1 MQTFAA
7 TSRSTGSIAT
17 KNGKDPLVK
26 ACGNQEFYDSL
37 MRLKPEATTSAILM
51 FEALSAKSQMYEMP
65 LPAEFQPGSER
76 ARVIAESRLKWR
88 IAIQLV
94 DERIQHLEDLASMN
108 LLGNVSENGRGRKHP
123 GWITRYLT
131 STTRELE
138 RAVRWF
144 QELKDAKL

>member
-1 MQTFAA
+1 
-7 TSRSTGSIAT
+7 
-17 KNGKDPLVK
+17 
-26 ACGNQEFYDSL
+26 
-37 MRLKPEATTSAILM
+37 MRLRPEATTSDILM
-51 FEALSAKSQMYEMP
+51 FEALSAKSEMYQMP

-88 IAIQLV
+88 MAIQLV

-108 LLGNVSENGRGRKHP
+108 ILGNVSENGRGESTLD
-123 GWITRYLT
+123 GITRYLT